1 MATTARSKSQLL
13 GLSVRL
19 NADGVSVA
27 VGDGTRSRVA
37 VGEGL
42 GVKVGLGNG
51 VSVGGR
57 GVKVAVAGG
66 VTCSSNLS
74 PG

>member
-1 MATTARSKSQLL
+1 MLKAVEVGWRVEV
-13 GLSVRL
+13 GLRVRL
-19 NADGVSVA
+19 GVI
-27 VGDGTRSRVA
+27 VG
-37 VGEGL
+37 VGS
-42 GVKVGLGNG
+42 G

-66 VTCSSNLS
+66 VTCSSSFS

>member
-1 MATTARSKSQLL
+1 M
-13 GLSVRL
+13 
-19 NADGVSVA
+19 A
-27 VGDGTRSRVA
+27 VGDGERNWVT

-42 GVKVGLGNG
+42 GVRVGMG
-51 VSVGGR
+51 VSDGGR

-66 VTCSSNLS
+66 VTCSSSFS